1 MEVVKINGKDKNEN
15 AATDADSP
23 SLRTLPLLG
32 VTYADLYRRTRIEET
47 VYETM
52 TQQYELA
59 KVEEAKET
67 PSVKVLDSASIPE
80 RRIFPPRL
88 VVLFL
93 CIAIALLAGVASI
106 LAKAHWRNIHPDDP
120 RKEFV
125 LEVV

>member
-1 MEVVKINGKDKNEN
+1 METIYTRNNVRVRALEARIAELRQQVLKINGKEKKEI
-15 AATDADSP
+15 AATDAYSP

-80 RRIFPPRL
+80 RRIFTPRL

-93 CIAIALLAGVASI
+93 CIAIA
-106 LAKAHWRNIHPDDP
+106 
-120 RKEFV
+120 
-125 LEVV
+125 